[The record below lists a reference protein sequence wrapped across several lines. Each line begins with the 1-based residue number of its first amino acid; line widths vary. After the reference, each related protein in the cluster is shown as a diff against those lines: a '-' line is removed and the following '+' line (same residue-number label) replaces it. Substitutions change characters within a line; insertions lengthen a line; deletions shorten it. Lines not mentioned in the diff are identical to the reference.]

1 MSRVSACDIVVD
13 LPVLDDCATDQRLGR
28 VLATAATPTVCTFHN
43 TPNPHRAHVILQR
56 LPRNL
61 PAQVPDKHPSAGNTT
76 HPTPVL
82 AAIAAIF
89 PDQDRATHE
98 LGFAQLANRVTRL
111 HISRIRPINQTN
123 QSDQSIRP
131 INREEG
137 RKIGRLPVCALQSLS
152 ASKTVAPTLHFKTTF
167 ISALNSTY
175 KTGAEM
181 ACTAYVGCTYNLVP
195 TTGALFSV
203 RVDQVHNKERTA
215 H

>member
-1 MSRVSACDIVVD
+1 MSACDIVVD

-123 QSDQSIRP
+123 QSGRG
-131 INREEG
+131 EE
-137 RKIGRLPVCALQSLS
+137 
-152 ASKTVAPTLHFKTTF
+152 
-167 ISALNSTY
+167 
-175 KTGAEM
+175 
-181 ACTAYVGCTYNLVP
+181 
-195 TTGALFSV
+195 
-203 RVDQVHNKERTA
+203 DRTA
-215 H
+215 SCLRIAITVGVENGRPYTSLQNNIYFRTEFNIQNWSRNGMHSLRWVHL